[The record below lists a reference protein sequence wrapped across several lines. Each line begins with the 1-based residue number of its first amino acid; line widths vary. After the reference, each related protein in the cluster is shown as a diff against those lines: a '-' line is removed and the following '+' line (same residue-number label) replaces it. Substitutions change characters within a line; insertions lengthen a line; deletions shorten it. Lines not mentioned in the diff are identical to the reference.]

1 MANEAVIVG
10 SYQTPYVKK
19 PTESTLHFILKSI
32 GGVLEKYGVAPT
44 DVDGLGVSSFLMGPD
59 NTTTIAEQSG
69 ICAKWTYQGSAGGAA
84 HIAGVLEAQQAINSD
99 RAEVIVV
106 SAADSYSVA
115 VHNKLMNDFNSSMRD
130 YIAPHGFGGT
140 NGLFAMLQRKHMA
153 DYGTTREQLGKL
165 SVTQRAN
172 AVHNENALLRT
183 PLTLDDYLNCRQI
196 AEPIGLY
203 DCVLPCGGGEATLL
217 MSKAKAESLGL
228 SYIEILSGDH
238 RSNYGGDQFL
248 LMSGAWAEFQ
258 SEMFAKAQISH
269 DDIDLVGL
277 YDDYPIMEL
286 VQLEGMGF
294 CPQGEGGR
302 FIQDTDVSVTG
313 KLPINTGGGQLSC
326 GQTGAGGGAIALTE
340 VLMQMN
346 REVEPERQVADP
358 QHAVVTGFGMIC
370 FGKGTGQSA
379 LILRKGGN

>member
-1 MANEAVIVG
+1 MPSEAVIVG
-10 SYQTPYVKK
+10 SYQTPYVKN
-19 PTESTLHFILKSI
+19 PTETTLYFILKSI
-32 GGVLEKYGVAPT
+32 GGVLNKYGISPT
-44 DVDGLGVSSFLMGPD
+44 EVDGLGVSSFLMGPD

-84 HIAGVLEAQQAINSD
+84 HVAGVLDAQQAIINGS
-99 RAEVIVV
+99 AETVVI

-165 SVTQRAN
+165 SVIQREN
-172 AVHNENALLRT
+172 AAHNENALLRT
-183 PLTLDDYLNCRQI
+183 PLTIEDYLNCRQI

-203 DCVLPCGGGEATLL
+203 DCVMPCGGGESTLL

-228 SYIEILSGDH
+228 PYVEILAGDY

-258 SEMFAKAQISH
+258 SEMFSRAQISH
-269 DDIDLVGL
+269 SDIDVVGL
-277 YDDYPIMEL
+277 YDDYPIME
-286 VQLEGMGF
+286 VIQLEGLGF

-302 FIQDTDVSVTG
+302 FIEDTDISVIG
-313 KLPINTGGGQLSC
+313 DLSINTGGGQLSC

-346 REVEPERQVADP
+346 GEVEVQRQVP
-358 QHAVVTGFGMIC
+358 GPELGVVSGFGMIG

-379 LILRKGGN
+379 MILKKG